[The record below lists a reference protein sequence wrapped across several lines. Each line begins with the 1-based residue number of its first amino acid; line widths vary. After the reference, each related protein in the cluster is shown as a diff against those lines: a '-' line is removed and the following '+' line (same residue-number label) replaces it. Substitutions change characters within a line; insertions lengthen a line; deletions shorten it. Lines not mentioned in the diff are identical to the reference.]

1 MKLLYLTQRVKDSSE
16 QECFNISR
24 DAGTGGGGG
33 QLPFTRRGKGGQRCP
48 FNLKD
53 CLGEIAN
60 CQKC

>member
-33 QLPFTRRGKGGQRCP
+33 SCPLPGGARGGKGA
-48 FNLKD
+48 LS
-53 CLGEIAN
+53 I
-60 CQKC
+60 